1 MVYMRVTLPLLRIQ
15 PARAPILRYGV
26 AVLST
31 TLALIPV
38 LLLPNIAESRLAV
51 FAVAVMVSAWYGGWK
66 PGLVATSFALTV
78 SAYFSFSGEHTPAQ
92 YRSTMIRLTLFVVL
106 AMLICWF
113 NAALRAAQ
121 ESLRRSEINF
131 RSLVTNAPYGICRCD
146 SAGQLLDANPALLA
160 MLGYPSAKELVGQ
173 HLGGLYA
180 DTQHWFEL
188 ADFLRSAAPFTGLIA
203 EWKRKDGSGTVVRVS
218 GRAVS
223 NGDRGKTFELFA
235 EDVTERRALEQ
246 QLRQSQKMEAVGRLA
261 GGIAH
266 DFNNLLMVI
275 SGYSEFLLD
284 RLGPDPALRGP
295 AQEIASASGSATTL
309 TRQLLA
315 FSRKQMLAP
324 KILDLNGVVTENL
337 KMLTRVIGEDIDLVM
352 VPAPGLGTVRADAG
366 QIEQVIMNL
375 AVNARDAMPSG
386 GKLTIE
392 TSNVSLDEEY
402 ARFHAPLRPGN
413 YVLLSISDTG
423 AGMDSETQSHIFEP
437 FFTTKGPKGTGLGL
451 STVYGIVKQS
461 GGYIWVYS
469 EPGKGSTF
477 KIYLP
482 RVAETVE
489 SPAQVI
495 VPAES
500 AATEPGTETILL
512 VEDEANLR
520 YLARQYLEKQGYRV
534 IEAADGAVAM
544 QIAVAHDKMIHLLLT
559 DVIMPGMNGRELAQ
573 RISEIRPNVKVL
585 YMSGYTEN
593 VIGRNGTLDAGVT
606 LLQKPFT
613 LRDLK
618 SKVREVLD
626 TNPISPEVV
635 MSVHTAHAKASHP
648 QLPLSR
654 AQRFQLHLPLK
665 YRRLDEEKWHDGETR
680 NISRSGLLFQAEDLL
695 QPNVILEINLVLPA
709 EIAGLSAYR
718 SGLPGRSCANGKR
731 QTARK
736 CRPPWPQKFFSITSS
751 TDRSCRGLK
760 SSCEHPVPSKTGFLG
775 TRYWVLATRCQLFP
789 QRIHFLSHRV
799 LQLFDPFAGHG

>member
-1 MVYMRVTLPLLRIQ
+1 MRVTLPLLRIQ
-15 PARAPILRYGV
+15 PTRAPILRYGV

-31 TLALIPV
+31 TLALVPA

-78 SAYFSFSGEHTPAQ
+78 SAYFSFSTEQSPAQ
-92 YRSTMIRLTLFVVL
+92 FRSTMIRLSLFVLL
-106 AMLICWF
+106 AILICWL
-113 NAALRAAQ
+113 NAALRSAQ
-121 ESLRRSEINF
+121 ERLARSEMNF

-146 SAGQLLDANPALLA
+146 SSGKLLDANPALLA
-160 MLGYPSAKELVGQ
+160 MLGYSSGQELVGS
-173 HLGGLYA
+173 HLGVLYE

-188 ADFLRSAAPFTGLIA
+188 ADRLRSSVPFNGLLV
-203 EWKRKDGSGTVVRVS
+203 EWKRKNGSAMLARIS
-218 GRAVS
+218 GRTVINGGNSKTVS
-223 NGDRGKTFELFA
+223 SKTFELFT
-235 EDVTERRALEQ
+235 EDVTERRVLEQ
-246 QLRQSQKMEAVGRLA
+246 QLQQSQKMEAVGRLA

-275 SGYSEFLLD
+275 SGYAEFLLD
-284 RLGPDPALRGP
+284 RLGPEPALRAP
-295 AQEIASASGSATTL
+295 AQEIASAAGRASSL

-337 KMLTRVIGEDIDLVM
+337 KMLTRMIGEDIDLVM
-352 VPAPGLGTVRADAG
+352 VPASGLGPVRADSG

-392 TSNVSLDEEY
+392 TSNVTVDEGH
-402 ARFHAPLRPGN
+402 ARFQAPLKPGN
-413 YVLLSISDTG
+413 YVMLSISDTG

-469 EPGKGSTF
+469 EPGKGTTF
-477 KIYLP
+477 KIYFP
-482 RVAETVE
+482 RVAEIAE
-489 SPAQVI
+489 SPVQV
-495 VPAES
+495 
-500 AATEPGTETILL
+500 AAAADSVAAEPGTETILL

-520 YLARQYLEKQGYRV
+520 YLARQFLEKQGYRV

-544 QIAVAHDKMIHLLLT
+544 QIAVAHEGVIHLLLT

-573 RISEIRPNVKVL
+573 RISEIRPNTKVL

-593 VIGRNGTLDAGVT
+593 VIGHNGTLDAGIR

-618 SKVREVLD
+618 NRVREVLD
-626 TNPISPEVV
+626 SVPSSLEVV
-635 MSVHTAHAKASHP
+635 MPVRTAHTATAQ

-654 AQRFQLHLPLK
+654 AQRFQLQLPLK
-665 YRRLDEEKWHDGETR
+665 YRRLGEEKWHDGQTR

-695 QPNVILEINLVLPA
+695 QPNVVLEINLVLPS
-709 EIAGLSAYR
+709 EIAGLSPTEVVCR
-718 SGLPGRSCANGKR
+718 GEVVRTVMANGE
-731 QTARK
+731 QV
-736 CRPPWPQKFFSITSS
+736 PPA
-751 TDRSCRGLK
+751 
-760 SSCEHPVPSKTGFLG
+760 
-775 TRYWVLATRCQLFP
+775 LAAK
-789 QRIHFLSHRV
+789 I
-799 LQLFDPFAGHG
+799 LQYRFQHGPHLASA

>member
-1 MVYMRVTLPLLRIQ
+1 MRVTLPLLRIQ
-15 PARAPILRYGV
+15 PARASVLRYGV

-31 TLALIPV
+31 TLALIPA
-38 LLLPNIAESRLAV
+38 LLLPNITESRLAV

-92 YRSTMIRLTLFVVL
+92 FRSTMIRLTLFVVL
-106 AMLICWF
+106 AAVICWL
-113 NAALRAAQ
+113 NAALRSTQ
-121 ESLRRSEINF
+121 EGLRRSEMNF

-146 SAGQLLDANPALLA
+146 SSGKLLNVNPALLA
-160 MLGYPSAKELVGQ
+160 MLGYSSAQEIAGT
-173 HLGGLYA
+173 HLGALYEDA
-180 DTQHWFEL
+180 QNWFEL
-188 ADFLRSAAPFTGLIA
+188 ADHLRAATPFNRLTV
-203 EWKRKDGSGTVVRVS
+203 EWKRKDGTATVLRVS

-223 NGDRGKTFELFA
+223 DAGKERTFELFA
-235 EDVTERRALEQ
+235 EDVTERHALEQ
-246 QLRQSQKMEAVGRLA
+246 QLQQSQKMEAVGRLA

-284 RLGPDPALRGP
+284 RLGPEPELRAP
-295 AQEIASASGSATTL
+295 AQEIASAAGRASAL

-337 KMLTRVIGEDIDLVM
+337 KMLTRMIGEDIELVM
-352 VPAPGLGTVRADAG
+352 VPATGLGAVRADAG

-402 ARFHAPLRPGN
+402 AHVHAPLKPGN
-413 YVLLSISDTG
+413 YVMLAISDTG

-437 FFTTKGPKGTGLGL
+437 FFTTKGPKGPGLGL

-469 EPGKGSTF
+469 EPGKGTTF

-482 RVAETVE
+482 RVAEAVE
-489 SPAQVI
+489 SPAEVVAAAQSV
-495 VPAES
+495 
-500 AATEPGTETILL
+500 ATEPGSETILV

-520 YLARQYLEKQGYRV
+520 YLARQFLEKQGYRV
-534 IEAADGAVAM
+534 LEAADGAVAL
-544 QIAVAHDKMIHLLLT
+544 QIAVAHEGIIHLLLT

-573 RISEIRPNVKVL
+573 RISEIRPNTKVL

-593 VIGRNGTLDAGVT
+593 VIGRNGTLDAGIR

-613 LRDLK
+613 LRDLNAR
-618 SKVREVLD
+618 VREVLAS
-626 TNPISPEVV
+626 SPFPREVA
-635 MSVHTAHAKASHP
+635 MPARTAHAVAAQ

-654 AQRFQLHLPLK
+654 AQRFQLQLPLK
-665 YRRLDEEKWHDGETR
+665 YRRLDEEKWHDGKTR

-695 QPNVILEINLVLPA
+695 QPNVVLEINLVLPA
-709 EIAGLSAYR
+709 EIAGLS
-718 SGLPGRSCANGKR
+718 P
-731 QTARK
+731 TEVV
-736 CRPPWPQKFFSITSS
+736 
-751 TDRSCRGLK
+751 CRGEVVRTVTAAGEEL
-760 SSCEHPVPSKTGFLG
+760 PPA
-775 TRYWVLATRCQLFP
+775 LAAKILQYRFQHGPQLP
-789 QRIHFLSHRV
+789 R
-799 LQLFDPFAGHG
+799 A